1 MRKTEMKRI
10 ILTTALTAALLCAC
24 AKNTESPEGP
34 DTPPSSQLPE
44 PPIEM
49 NANNTFAVD
58 YFTDLKDK
66 DSYFARRDVSIAK
79 NHILGAEGKKAVIF
93 FFDRMDFTVG
103 DSNPFMKIC
112 RDNNIWPYFVQQE
125 PTGMQVTK
133 GCGII
138 TKTAIADFDGIYDSD
153 VFLGGADIHIQ
164 TGIPGRTTIYTSR
177 IDKMAQLDEIFIKK
191 SVKLSENAVIIGRVK
206 NGLEKELEQK
216 RDLDIRKSQ
225 KRIEGYERQIKILKN
240 ELEHLGFFA
249 FGEKSEKK
257 KEINTL
263 ERNITDENKKIAEA
277 KEKFEAAK
285 KMIPV
290 NVGKYAKN
298 IDLDKS
304 GILLPKE
311 PKIPKLSN
319 EALSEAIYSFLCL
332 NKGAYFTVSEITE
345 KLEVENSFQ
354 FSDCLRRLYISGKIR
369 RFVERRKVYYIV
381 E

>member
-10 ILTTALTAALLCAC
+10 ILTTALAASLLCAC
-24 AKNTESPEGP
+24 SKNTESPEGP

-44 PPIEM
+44 PPAEM

-125 PTGMQVTK
+125 LTGMQVTK

-153 VFLGGADIHIQ
+153 VFLGGADMHIQ

-177 IDKMAQLDEIFIKK
+177 IDKMAQLDEIFSKK
-191 SVKLSENAVIIGRVK
+191 SLKLSENAVIIGRVK
-206 NGLEKELEQK
+206 NGLEKELVAKVASYSCRSFISEGVEGWSLYVICPPEYVCRTAESK
-216 RDLDIRKSQ
+216 KTVNLDYY
-225 KRIEGYERQIKILKN
+225 RITIEKIKL
-240 ELEHLGFFA
+240 
-249 FGEKSEKK
+249 
-257 KEINTL
+257 
-263 ERNITDENKKIAEA
+263 
-277 KEKFEAAK
+277 
-285 KMIPV
+285 
-290 NVGKYAKN
+290 
-298 IDLDKS
+298 
-304 GILLPKE
+304 
-311 PKIPKLSN
+311 
-319 EALSEAIYSFLCL
+319 
-332 NKGAYFTVSEITE
+332 
-345 KLEVENSFQ
+345 
-354 FSDCLRRLYISGKIR
+354 
-369 RFVERRKVYYIV
+369 
-381 E
+381 

>member
-1 MRKTEMKRI
+1 MRKV
-10 ILTTALTAALLCAC
+10 LYTTLVIALLSSCG
-24 AKNTESPEGP
+24 KNNEPEP
-34 DTPPSSQLPE
+34 VPPTPPAAELPE
-44 PPIEM
+44 PPAEM

-177 IDKMAQLDEIFIKK
+177 IDKMAQLDEIFSKK
-191 SVKLSENAVIIGRVK
+191 SLKLSENAVIIGRVK
-206 NGLEKELEQK
+206 NGLEKELETK
-216 RDLDIRKSQ
+216 VASYSCRSFISEGVEGWSLYVICPPEYVCRTAESKKTVNLDYY
-225 KRIEGYERQIKILKN
+225 RITIEKIKL
-240 ELEHLGFFA
+240 
-249 FGEKSEKK
+249 
-257 KEINTL
+257 
-263 ERNITDENKKIAEA
+263 
-277 KEKFEAAK
+277 
-285 KMIPV
+285 
-290 NVGKYAKN
+290 
-298 IDLDKS
+298 
-304 GILLPKE
+304 
-311 PKIPKLSN
+311 
-319 EALSEAIYSFLCL
+319 
-332 NKGAYFTVSEITE
+332 
-345 KLEVENSFQ
+345 
-354 FSDCLRRLYISGKIR
+354 
-369 RFVERRKVYYIV
+369 
-381 E
+381 